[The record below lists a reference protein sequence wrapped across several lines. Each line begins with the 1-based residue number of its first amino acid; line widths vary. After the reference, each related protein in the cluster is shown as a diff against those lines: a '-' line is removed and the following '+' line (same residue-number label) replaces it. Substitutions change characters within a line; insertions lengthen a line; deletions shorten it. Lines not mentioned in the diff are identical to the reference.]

1 MGTTDT
7 VLLIILFIILFIILC
22 YNILYYAGYSDYAA
36 QVDLTEHMI
45 GSNNTNCSKRKWV
58 RSKTCSSYMNRT
70 TYDVLAANN
79 IQKTDNPDEA
89 DIVFPCGYNNIDHE
103 IKLLPHIDDR
113 SNMKSNMRNKKPKIV
128 FIIDGADEITAKN
141 YLWLN
146 ILNYHG
152 YNKARTLSPNTYV
165 LTSDHKVA
173 DLARLVT
180 EHKPGK
186 LYIMKKNIQRQSG
199 LLITDKVDDIISN
212 KGSYVLAQEMLM
224 DSYLVNMH
232 KINLRVYVVVV
243 CYKNRTTVYVYNN
256 GFMYYTPKEFT
267 PNPNNTSTDN
277 HITTGYVD
285 RDMYTVN
292 PLTHVDFARYLDSA
306 EGSTYHTKSKPRTL
320 SDVEKSIR
328 HSGQRIS
335 EVVFRRI
342 NELIRDVFSSF
353 KGKIGRSDDSNGKPI
368 PIYNDISVQIFG
380 ADVAIDL
387 NLMPKIIE
395 VNKGPDLDPKDE
407 RDSEVKKRLVDSIIR
422 TGLTYTD
429 EHNHYASRDINNEY
443 GDAALIPV
451 LEYTT

>member
-1 MGTTDT
+1 
-7 VLLIILFIILFIILC
+7 
-22 YNILYYAGYSDYAA
+22 
-36 QVDLTEHMI
+36 
-45 GSNNTNCSKRKWV
+45 
-58 RSKTCSSYMNRT
+58 MNST
-70 TYDVLAANN
+70 TYDVLTANN

-103 IKLLPHIDDR
+103 IKLLPHIGDR
-113 SNMKSNMRNKKPKIV
+113 SNPKSNMANMAKPKIV

-152 YNKARTLSPNTYV
+152 YNKARTLSPNTYI
-165 LTSDHKVA
+165 LTSDHKVV
-173 DLARLVT
+173 DLARLT
-180 EHKPGK
+180 LEHKPGK
-186 LYIMKKNIQRQSG
+186 LYIMKKNVQRQTG
-199 LLITDKVDDIISN
+199 LLITDKVDDIVSN

-232 KINLRVYVVVV
+232 KINLRVYIVII
-243 CYKNRTTVYVYNN
+243 CHQNRTTVYVYNN

-267 PNPNNTSTDN
+267 SNPNNTSSDN

-285 RDMYTVN
+285 RDMYTIN
-292 PLTHVDFARYLDSA
+292 PLTHTDFARYLDSA
-306 EGSTYHTKSKPRTL
+306 EGSTYHSKSKPRIL

-328 HSGQRIS
+328 RSGQRIS
-335 EVVFRRI
+335 VIVFSRI
-342 NELIRDVFSSF
+342 HELIRDVFSSF
-353 KGKIGRSDDSNGKPI
+353 QNKIGRSDDSNGKPI

-380 ADVAIDL
+380 ADVAIDS

-407 RDSEVKKRLVDSIIR
+407 RDSEVKKGLVDSIIR

-429 EHNHYASRDINNEY
+429 RNNYDYNYGHSNRDIDINNEY